1 MSKNTNPIFS
11 VIIPTYNRVD
21 YLCFTVESVLK
32 QTFKEF
38 ELIIVDDGSTD
49 GTKNMVS
56 EYTDPRLKYVYHDNK
71 GVSYSRNR
79 GLELSKGVYMAFL
92 DSDDR
97 WVPHKLETT
106 LEYINK
112 YPEIQIFHTEELWY
126 KNDRI
131 QNQKKKH
138 KKPDGYVYLNAL
150 PICCISMSTAVL
162 NKEVINKVGMFDE
175 SLPACEDYDFWL
187 RTAIKYKVKLIPE
200 YLTIKYGGRPDQL
213 SAQHGLDKFRI
224 RSLEKMLN
232 SNLQDKEMYAK
243 TREELVRKCGIF
255 SKGAKKRGKF
265 EEAEH
270 YIKLKNRY

>member
-1 MSKNTNPIFS
+1 MRKNTNPIFS

-21 YLCFTVESVLK
+21 YLCFAVESVLE
-32 QTFKEF
+32 QTFKEL

-56 EYTDPRLKYVYHDNK
+56 AYSDPRIKYVYHDNK

-79 GLELSKGVYMAFL
+79 GLELSRGDFIAFL

-106 LEYINK
+106 LKYINEF
-112 YPEIQIFHTEELWY
+112 PDIRIFHTEEIWY
-126 KNDRI
+126 KNGRI

-150 PICCISMSTAVL
+150 PICCIGMSTAVVS
-162 NKEVINKVGMFDE
+162 KEVINEVGMFDV

-187 RTAIKYKVKLIPE
+187 RTTIRYEVKLIPE

-213 SAQHGLDKFRI
+213 SSRLSLDKFRI

-232 SNLQDKEMYAK
+232 SNMQDKEMYAK

-265 EEAEH
+265 VEAEH
-270 YIKLKNRY
+270 YSQLKNRY